1 MFPVHDLAG
10 YANDRASNSSDAEML
25 EGFDPAENGG
35 WLRQC
40 SRFAGTSIM
49 ETGADRAAPSGG
61 AWVPGCPWCASTHH
75 DHLICQKRCEVDTE

>member
-1 MFPVHDLAG
+1 MFPGCDLTG
-10 YANDRASNSSDAEML
+10 YAIDFFFWTGYAIDRASNFSDAEML

-61 AWVPGCPWCASTHH
+61 SLGAGLSMVCFHPP
-75 DHLICQKRCEVDTE
+75 